1 MKRIFFGI
9 LLFSVLG
16 YWNLQAQAAS
26 LQLSIKQ
33 AQDYAIE
40 HNLNLQNSSLEIQ
53 KAEAQSWQV
62 LASMLPQ
69 VSAGFDYQNYCG
81 YKMNL
86 MGMSIP
92 MNPVGTLGV
101 TASFAVSGAQ
111 VVNAMLVDLAVNM
124 ADLKVKKDEQAIKSQ
139 VRQIYISILAM
150 EQTMSLLDSS
160 LLNLKKLYDIAEEA
174 VKLGAAEQTA
184 SDQISVQV
192 AAMHNTINSTK
203 RSIEVL
209 YNSLRLQMGSEVNDA
224 IVLTDDLKTLLQIDV
239 IKQLLDIQFD
249 ISNNYNYQ
257 LLLRNV
263 ELADKQITMAKV
275 AYLPTLSAFYKY
287 SYRTYFGASE
297 GMNMTPPNLVGLSLN
312 IPIWASGARMK
323 KVAEAEISKQ
333 IVDNTLKNTQNALM
347 IQYKQLHY
355 NLTSA
360 LEDFEL
366 QNNNIEVTQR
376 VFESILNKYKY
387 GTASSM
393 DVTTASSNLIAA
405 HSTYVKSL
413 LALFN
418 AQIALEDLL
427 NKYI

>member
-297 GMNMTPPNLVGLSLN
+297 GMNMTPPNLFGLSLN

-347 IQYKQLHY
+347 IQYKQLRY